1 MLHINKNLAKQNQIG
16 NTNKI
21 LQPDSYAC
29 LIVWWWN
36 ISNKPKRL
44 QFTNCCRNG
53 LFIISQM
60 LYKTQLLLQ
69 WRYETRTEHYSH
81 NCK

>member
-29 LIVWWWN
+29 LIVWW
-36 ISNKPKRL
+36 
-44 QFTNCCRNG
+44 
-53 LFIISQM
+53 
-60 LYKTQLLLQ
+60 
-69 WRYETRTEHYSH
+69 
-81 NCK
+81 